1 MISKCPSVS
10 KPSDREMATGTIEGY
25 RGVTVAGMK
34 EWCWWRARVEV
45 RDVVPLPGQSGEG
58 GQATCHGAEH
68 PQTEKN
74 PENLEAPIVCLAHK
88 KAVCAAQPGP
98 LYPHPKTCRPGSM
111 GEAWLWGPSCL
122 SLGQPLLPGPQSRD
136 RGPGKGLSWSGVP
149 HAYAHPGKQGCSSSS
164 STGPPSDM
172 HGAPSSA
179 GPSKLPGPAAE
190 SAGTPAVLGLLT

>member
-45 RDVVPLPGQSGEG
+45 RGVVLLPGQSGEG

-111 GEAWLWGPSCL
+111 GEAWLWAHPACPLGNPFSLGL
-122 SLGQPLLPGPQSRD
+122 SLGTGDPARGFPGAVCPMPMPTQGNKGAPPPAAPGLLLTCTVHPAQQGLASCQGQRQSR
-136 RGPGKGLSWSGVP
+136 P
-149 HAYAHPGKQGCSSSS
+149 
-164 STGPPSDM
+164 
-172 HGAPSSA
+172 AP
-179 GPSKLPGPAAE
+179 LQC
-190 SAGTPAVLGLLT
+190 